1 LPHDILAALDEPLDL
16 DDGDDD
22 GDSASGTDDHHSRTG
37 SKTTGQGAG
46 AGTSTGVPAGSR
58 NDGITSG
65 GSERPSAREIEREI
79 EPGQSQPPNSA
90 AARETEPPQ
99 TPPAAPARGPSAE
112 VVERPP
118 TLEPPSGPSGTQHGK
133 PSEVPPSRI
142 SDPSVPA
149 PPLPAQISTTPP
161 GGREPAPAP
170 RASEPAPELD
180 IPASLGSGDA
190 VRALARAVKARYT
203 GALAFEDNA
212 GIRRI
217 VLRDGDFVT
226 AATGVEG
233 ESLVAFLLQRG
244 DLSPD
249 AGVKLGRKLPL
260 FGRHAGAALIAHGHL
275 RQDDL
280 WPVLRAHAEWL
291 VGRVI
296 AIDRGG
302 ASIEREVPPRLQ
314 AEPAVFGGA
323 TGAEVLIEIVR
334 RTTPPESAS
343 KRLGGDLVRIEAS
356 ENQALLG
363 ECALSEAEIELVR
376 ELSEETLHELVRRAG
391 SRDFAA
397 VAYALVELGVLAVAG
412 VAPRPIAQRPL
423 AEPDPLDHE
432 ALRARI
438 STRLALVEEGDYFA
452 VLGVS
457 RSATS
462 YDVRRAYE
470 KLRGEF
476 EPGRILTAGTADM
489 RDEVDTI
496 LFVLDEAFE
505 ILSDDRRRERYR
517 RALEAAPR

>member
-1 LPHDILAALDEPLDL
+1 MATVEPHP
-16 DDGDDD
+16 
-22 GDSASGTDDHHSRTG
+22 T
-37 SKTTGQGAG
+37 
-46 AGTSTGVPAGSR
+46 V
-58 NDGITSG
+58 
-65 GSERPSAREIEREI
+65 
-79 EPGQSQPPNSA
+79 
-90 AARETEPPQ
+90 EPP
-99 TPPAAPARGPSAE
+99 RE
-112 VVERPP
+112 
-118 TLEPPSGPSGTQHGK
+118 PSGTQHGK
-133 PSEVPPSRI
+133 PSDVPPSRI
-142 SDPSVPA
+142 SDPPVPT
-149 PPLPAQISTTPP
+149 PPPPPQISTTPP
-161 GGREPAPAP
+161 GGREPAH
-170 RASEPAPELD
+170 RASEPAAELD
-180 IPASLGSGDA
+180 IPTSLGAGDA
-190 VRALARAVKARYT
+190 VRALARAVRARYT
-203 GALAFEDNA
+203 GALALEDNT
-212 GIRRI
+212 GIRRV

-226 AATGVEG
+226 AATSVEG

-244 DLSPD
+244 DLS
-249 AGVKLGRKLPL
+249 AEASAKLGRKLPL

-296 AIDRGG
+296 AIERGG

-334 RTTPPESAS
+334 RTTPPELAS

-356 ENQALLG
+356 EDQTLLG
-363 ECALSEAEIELVR
+363 ECALSEAEIELTR
-376 ELSEETLHELVRRAG
+376 ELSEESLHELVRRAG

-412 VAPRPIAQRPL
+412 VAPRPLAHRAPL
-423 AEPDPLDHE
+423 EPDPLDHE

-438 STRLALVEEGDYFA
+438 STRLGLVEEGDYFA
-452 VLGVS
+452 VLGIS